1 MEYLI
6 EVIEK
11 SWELLVASSIY
22 ILFGI
27 FIGGLLKVFIS
38 PGSVA
43 KHLGTGRVMS
53 VIKAALFGM
62 PMPLCSCGVLPA
74 AASLR
79 KQGANRGATASFL
92 ISTPESGVDS
102 MAITYALLGPVMMI
116 ARPLAGMVTA
126 IFAGVL
132 ENLIEKPEEDENTLT
147 PNLSCT
153 VDGCC
158 DGTDC
163 SEEQHKSHHTFSEKL
178 SSGMKYSFGELWGD
192 LAGWFFIGIIISGVI
207 TALIPDDVLTTYLGG
222 GLTSMLLMLVIGI
235 PMYIC
240 ATGSTPIAAALI
252 LKGVSPGAALVFL
265 MAGPATNI
273 TSLAVVTGILG
284 KRATVIY
291 LASIA
296 VFAVLSGLL
305 LDFAYGYF
313 GFSVVAM
320 IGHNHGMVPDLLKYA
335 GVAVLMVISIK
346 PLYRSISGRFKGKQA
361 GGDCGCSSC
370 EIGSVAHQE
379 DAHDECGCSSHK
391 VEPVSN
397 LGIFQSEVKSVV
409 DTCSCGCDSE
419 KPVSK

>member
-1 MEYLI
+1 MEYII
-6 EVIEK
+6 EVAEK

-27 FIGGLLKVFIS
+27 LIGGLLKVFIS
-38 PGSVA
+38 PASVS

-53 VIKAALFGM
+53 VIKASLFGV
-62 PMPLCSCGVLPA
+62 PMPLCSCGVLPTA
-74 AASLR
+74 ATLR
-79 KQGANRGATASFL
+79 KQGANRGATTSFL

-102 MAITYALLGPVMMI
+102 IAITYALLGPVMMI

-132 ENLIEKPEEDENTLT
+132 ENLISKPEEDEATVD
-147 PNLSCT
+147 PDLSCSI
-153 VDGCC
+153 DGCC
-158 DGTDC
+158 DGVDC
-163 SEEQHKSHHTFSEKL
+163 PEDEHKAHHTFSEKL

-192 LAGWFFIGIIISGVI
+192 LAGWFFIGIFISGII
-207 TALIPDDVLTTYLGG
+207 TALIPDDVFSSYLGG

-273 TSLAVVTGILG
+273 TSISVVTGILG

-305 LDFAYGYF
+305 LDLAYGYF
-313 GFSVVAM
+313 GFSVIAM
-320 IGHNHGMVPDLLKYA
+320 TGHAHGFVPESVKYI
-335 GVAVLMVISIK
+335 GVAILFAISIK
-346 PLYRSISGRFKGKQA
+346 PLYSSTTRLFKGKDAQ
-361 GGDCGCSSC
+361 GDCGCGSC
-370 EIGSVAHQE
+370 EIEEHE
-379 DAHDECGCSSHK
+379 DSHGGCDCEDNK
-391 VEPVSN
+391 AKPVSGF
-397 LGIFQSEVKSVV
+397 GILQNTVANEEVQE
-409 DTCSCGCDSE
+409 CSCGCSLE
-419 KPVSK
+419 KPAAE